1 MVHGDPNSNGNAPKP
16 SAAGLLALVAEGAWW
31 RQAAAGFL
39 LAAFAYVAI
48 APAVVP
54 LVVPVSYYYTLDGLH
69 VENAAFGKSP
79 EMVVARQI
87 KREFRG
93 WYDIEIERVNGS
105 AYELFAGCGSYGMQ
119 EFTYR
124 PGRVLPN
131 PLTLDWWMGIPPNRE
146 CQLPPGD
153 YRIITEV
160 HVRSF
165 FDAVLTER
173 VVSNT
178 FTVRTKRK

>member
-1 MVHGDPNSNGNAPKP
+1 
-16 SAAGLLALVAEGAWW
+16 LALVVEGSWW
-31 RQAAAGFL
+31 RQAFAGFL
-39 LAAFAYVAI
+39 LAALVYIAI

-54 LVVPVSYYYTLDGLH
+54 LVVPTSYYYTLDSLH

-87 KREFRG
+87 KRQFRG
-93 WYDIEIERVNGS
+93 WYDIEIERVNGGE
-105 AYELFAGCGSYGMQ
+105 YELFAGCGSYGMQ

-146 CQLPPGD
+146 CDLPPGD

-173 VVSNT
+173 VASNT
-178 FTVRTKRK
+178 FTIRAPRKKSK